1 MMNQRAVARILRPL
15 SEPLP
20 VALQLHGQKVLKALD
35 GLGGKDQ
42 LEVACR
48 AVLAVLMAT
57 RPRFQGEN
65 ELVFNDLCAA
75 VLQWLKQEL
84 QPLRFARP
92 Q

>member
-1 MMNQRAVARILRPL
+1 MNPRAVARILRPL

-20 VALQLHGQKVLKALD
+20 PALQQRGQKVLETLD

-48 AVLAVLMAT
+48 TVLAVLMAT
-57 RPRFQGEN
+57 QPRFQGEN
-65 ELVFNDLCAA
+65 ELGFNDLCAV
-75 VLQWLKQEL
+75 VLQWLKREM